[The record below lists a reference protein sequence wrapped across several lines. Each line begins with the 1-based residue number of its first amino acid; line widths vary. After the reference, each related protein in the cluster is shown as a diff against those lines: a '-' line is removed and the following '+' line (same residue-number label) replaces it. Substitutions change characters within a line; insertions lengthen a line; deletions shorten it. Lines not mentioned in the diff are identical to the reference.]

1 MAVAGGVRTDNADK
15 WLFDRCREVQAE
27 PDNRLDLWAREHYK
41 STIITFALTI
51 FEILNDPEV
60 TIGIFSHTRP
70 IAKGFLRQIK
80 QELKL
85 NEFLKG
91 LFPEIFW
98 NDPEG
103 QAPKWSEDDGLVV
116 KRKDNPKE
124 STVEAWGVVEGQP
137 TSKHFK
143 ILLYDDVV
151 TEKSVTS
158 PDMME
163 KTIDALALSYNLGV
177 LGGKRRFVGTRY
189 HFNDAYK
196 SLLERGTATT
206 RYHPATDDGT
216 VSGSPVLLAPE
227 ELAKKRADMGPYIYA
242 CQMLQNPK
250 ADETQGFVEAWIRRH
265 EGNLTLSTL
274 NKYILV
280 DPANEK
286 KKSNDYTCMW
296 CVGLGADQNYYII
309 DVVRDRLGLT
319 ERTDK
324 LFEWHRKYQP
334 KAVAYEQYGMQA
346 DIQHIKDRQA
356 RDNYRFDI
364 TKVGG
369 GTPKPD
375 RIKTLMP
382 LFEQGRIYFPPS
394 VFYTNYEG
402 TTEDLVQVFM
412 EQEYKA
418 FPVAVHD
425 DMLDALA
432 RINDPRLQ
440 LVWPKPR
447 SPQGPHRRNRR
458 RAPAS
463 DTSYMAA

>member
-1 MAVAGGVRTDNADK
+1 M
-15 WLFDRCREVQAE
+15 QAA
-27 PDNRLDLWAREHYK
+27 PNGYLDLWAREHYK
-41 STIITFALTI
+41 STIITYALTI
-51 FEILNDPEV
+51 QDILNDPDV

-80 QELKL
+80 REFEA

-91 LFPEIFW
+91 LFPDILW
-98 NDPEG
+98 DNPSKD
-103 QAPKWSEDDGLVV
+103 APKWSEDDGLVV
-116 KRKDNPKE
+116 IRKSNPKE
-124 STVEAWGVVEGQP
+124 STVEAWGIVDGQP
-137 TSKHFK
+137 TSKHFAR
-143 ILLYDDVV
+143 LVYDDVV
-151 TEKSVTS
+151 TLSSVTS
-158 PDMME
+158 PDMIR
-163 KTIDALALSYNLGV
+163 KVTDAWALSLNLGAE
-177 LGGKRRFVGTRY
+177 GGEHRYIGTRY
-189 HFNDAYK
+189 HFNDSYRAIM
-196 SLLERGTATT
+196 ERGINSRVYPATT
-206 RYHPATDDGT
+206 DGE
-216 VSGSPVLLAPE
+216 VGGEPVLLTREA
-227 ELAKKRADMGPYIYA
+227 LADKRRLMGPYVFG

-250 ADETQGFVEAWIRRH
+250 ADEAQGFVEAWTRRH
-265 EGNLTLSTL
+265 EGNLSLATL

-286 KKSNDYTCMW
+286 KKANDYTCMW
-296 CVGLGADQNYYII
+296 CVGLGSDKNYYII
-309 DVVRDRLGLT
+309 DVVRDRLNLT

-369 GTPKPD
+369 STPKPD

-382 LFEQGRIYFPPS
+382 LFEQGRIYLPPS

-432 RINDPRLQ
+432 RINDPQLQ

-447 SPQGPHRRNRR
+447 SPQGPHRRNRH